1 MTKGT
6 VTHRKHVPLRTCIA
20 CRQNRG
26 KRELVRVVR
35 TPDSGVKIDPT
46 GKMAGRGAYLCRAR
60 TCWSQALSGHRL
72 DAALKT
78 TIVAEDRA
86 ALEAFAASL
95 PETLA
100 AIPEMQTSQTQ
111 APKTNTSGKTRTPA
125 TPKSQTRVPG
135 A

>member
-6 VTHRKHVPLRTCIA
+6 VARRKHVPLRTCIA

-35 TPDSGVKIDPT
+35 TPDTGVKIDQT

-60 TCWSQALSGHRL
+60 VCWSQALSGRRL

-78 TIVAEDRA
+78 TVTAEDRA
-86 ALEAFAASL
+86 ALEAFAATL
-95 PETLA
+95 PETL
-100 AIPEMQTSQTQ
+100 
-111 APKTNTSGKTRTPA
+111 PA
-125 TPKSQTRVPG
+125 TEATG